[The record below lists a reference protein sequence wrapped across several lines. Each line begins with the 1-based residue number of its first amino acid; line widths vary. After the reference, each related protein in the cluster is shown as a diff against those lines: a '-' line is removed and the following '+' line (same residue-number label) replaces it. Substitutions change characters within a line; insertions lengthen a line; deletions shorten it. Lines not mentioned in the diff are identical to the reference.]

1 MQGMHPASQSRQLTR
16 QMGHCR
22 EGDNRMAAKPD
33 AHSATVL
40 VVDDQPFFTNML
52 RNVLEQQGFRVLV
65 AQNGPD
71 GLKLAK
77 AHVPDIILLDIEMPE
92 MNGFVVCERLKQDGA
107 LKHIPVVILTGTND
121 PKLNEKAFKAG
132 AEITALKALS
142 AERLVNMLRLALAK
156 GKAAPPA

>member
-1 MQGMHPASQSRQLTR
+1 MATPADARS
-16 QMGHCR
+16 
-22 EGDNRMAAKPD
+22 AA
-33 AHSATVL
+33 VL
-40 VVDDQPFFTNML
+40 VIDDQPFFTTML

-77 AHVPDIILLDIEMPE
+77 AHTPDIILLDIEMPE
-92 MNGFVVCERLKQDGA
+92 MNGFTVCERLKQDAA

-156 GKAAPPA
+156 GRATPPV

>member
-1 MQGMHPASQSRQLTR
+1 
-16 QMGHCR
+16 
-22 EGDNRMAAKPD
+22 MATKPET
-33 AHSATVL
+33 HSAAVL
-40 VVDDQPFFTNML
+40 VIDDQPFFTNML

-77 AHVPDIILLDIEMPE
+77 AHPPDIILLDIEMPE
-92 MNGFVVCERLKQDGA
+92 MNGFTVCERLKQDVA
-107 LKHIPVVILTGTND
+107 LKHVPVVILTGTND

-132 AEITALKALS
+132 AEITALKSLS

-156 GKAAPPA
+156 GRSTPPV